1 MRKSFENMR
10 KSFENQI
17 AQAHRKGYED
27 GRRIGRLPASADTE
41 WALLYSYRELLKELT
56 QPPPAATPAA
66 AYGEAGYLER
76 IQTSLF

>member
-1 MRKSFENMR
+1 MR

-41 WALLYSYRELLKELT
+41 WALAYSYRELLKELT
-56 QPPPAATPAA
+56 QPAPPAV
-66 AYGEAGYLER
+66 YGEAGYLER